1 MTLSKTTMQRSKL
14 KSIFLKNRTQEN
26 GNNFVKKRNL
36 RVTLFRKSKREIFG
50 NLSEKNLCDNKKF
63 RCEVKPLLSNKV
75 VSDEKLTH
83 SRRAGKHCRK
93 Q

>member
-1 MTLSKTTMQRSKL
+1 MLHFFEK
-14 KSIFLKNRTQEN
+14 
-26 GNNFVKKRNL
+26 VK
-36 RVTLFRKSKREIFG
+36 EIFG

-83 SRRAGKHCRK
+83 SRRAWQQCRK